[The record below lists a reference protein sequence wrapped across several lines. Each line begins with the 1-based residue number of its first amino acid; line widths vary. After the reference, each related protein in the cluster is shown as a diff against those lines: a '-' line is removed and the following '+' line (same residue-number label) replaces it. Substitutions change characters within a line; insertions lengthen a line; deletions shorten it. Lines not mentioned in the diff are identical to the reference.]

1 LPEEGQPLT
10 DLSLTERHLSVD
22 AATVAEYCLDFVPD
36 MPAAIAA
43 AVVRACGGPTA
54 VLLVSSPQPAPAE
67 HALWEAL
74 DANRPADGLRAVT
87 RMQLPCRDRGFDA
100 VQAVVR
106 AAISARLARHDAFV
120 TSGDPHTVQ
129 ITTLAAAIFRRH
141 TTVVQ
146 VITNLAAL
154 ADVLL
159 RGWHT
164 TLAGEPVALLVQRV
178 VALAD
183 ADSLARAAPVSR
195 AEADAIGALAA
206 RMPGIGGLGRKLAG
220 VADPDEARRLRLA
233 LLAVI
238 SRDWPSALPTGPD
251 RSPVRKARATTLPRR
266 RPDSPQR
273 IVHGVRPMSF
283 PVVINEGILDP
294 MRSSL
299 ADHLPVGARV
309 LAVVDDYSAATTAAV
324 GFLLGTYQREG
335 HVRGYEV
342 DTLNAS
348 PATKVLPTVR
358 TLLTRAERLGLGPD
372 DRIIAVGGGTVM
384 DTVGFAAALYHGAT
398 SFIRIPSTLV
408 GLVDAGV
415 GFKVGVDAEGHRNL
429 LGAYR
434 PPAACLCDPGF
445 LHTLPSPELR
455 CGLAEMIKIA
465 AVRDGELFGLIEDG
479 YDEVLERR
487 IGPAVTDLIYRSIV
501 AMVTDLV
508 RNPCETELRRLPDFG
523 HEFGHMLETASGRRL
538 RHGEAV
544 AIGMALSCEL
554 ATSTGWLARED
565 ADRIIGLLQRAGLPV
580 YDACCD
586 PVALWHR
593 LRDDVLP
600 HKGGHLHLAVPTGIG
615 SGGFIE
621 PLSAIELP
629 LLERACQQL
638 RLRADAWAARRCVRL
653 P

>member
-1 LPEEGQPLT
+1 LPGEGQPLT
-10 DLSLTERHLSVD
+10 DLSLTERHVNVD

-36 MPAAIAA
+36 LPAAVTAT
-43 AVVRACGGPTA
+43 VVRACGGPAA
-54 VLLVSSPQPAPAE
+54 VLLVSSPEPAPAE

-74 DANRPADGLRAVT
+74 EASRQAGGLGAVT
-87 RMQLPCRDRGFDA
+87 RTQLPCGDHGFDA

-106 AAISARLARHDAFV
+106 AATSARLARHDAFV
-120 TSGDPHTVQ
+120 TCGDPRTVQ
-129 ITTLAAAIFRRH
+129 ITTLAAAMFRRH

-146 VITNLAAL
+146 VITNLATL
-154 ADVLL
+154 ASVLL
-159 RGWHT
+159 QGWHA

-183 ADSLARAAPVSR
+183 TDELARAAPVSR
-195 AEADAIGALAA
+195 AEAAAIAALAA
-206 RMPGIGGLGRKLAG
+206 RMPAIAGLGRKLAG
-220 VADPDEARRLRLA
+220 VTDPDEARRLRLE

-238 SRDWPSALPTGPD
+238 RGDWPSALPMPA
-251 RSPVRKARATTLPRR
+251 ARVTTAPRW
-266 RPDSPQR
+266 RPDSPQH
-273 IVHGVRPMSF
+273 IVHGVRQMSF

-294 MRSSL
+294 VRSSL
-299 ADHLPVGARV
+299 ADYLPTGAQV

-324 GFLLGTYQREG
+324 GSLLGRYQREG

-384 DTVGFAAALYHGAT
+384 DTVGFAAALYHGAS
-398 SFIRIPSTLV
+398 SFIRVPSTLV

-415 GFKVGVDAEGHRNL
+415 GFKVGVDAEGHRNF
-429 LGAYR
+429 LGAYHA
-434 PPAACLCDPGF
+434 PSACLCDPGF
-445 LHTLPSPELR
+445 LQTLPSPELR

-465 AVRDGELFGLIEDG
+465 AVRDGELFELIEDG

-487 IGPAVTDLIYRSIV
+487 TGPAVTDLIHRSIV

-565 ADRIIGLLQRAGLPV
+565 ADRIIALLQRVGLPV

-586 PVALWHR
+586 PVALWRR
-593 LRDDVLP
+593 LQDDVLP

-629 LLERACQQL
+629 LLERACQRL
-638 RLRADAWAARRCVRL
+638 RLRADAWPPRRCVRL

>member
-1 LPEEGQPLT
+1 MPREGQPLT
-10 DLSLTERHLSVD
+10 DLSLTERHVSVD
-22 AATVAEYCLDFVPD
+22 AAAVAEYCLDFVPD
-36 MPAAIAA
+36 LPAAVAP
-43 AVVRACGGPTA
+43 AVVRACGGPA
-54 VLLVSSPQPAPAE
+54 SVLLVSSPQPAPAE

-74 DANRPADGLRAVT
+74 DASRPADGLGAVT
-87 RMQLPCRDRGFDA
+87 RMQLPCGDHGFDA

-106 AAISARLARHDAFV
+106 TAIGARLARHDAFV
-120 TSGDPHTVQ
+120 TCGDPRTVQ
-129 ITTLAAAIFRRH
+129 ITTLAAAMFRRH

-146 VITNLAAL
+146 VITDLAAL
-154 ADVLL
+154 ARVLL
-159 RGWHT
+159 RGWHA

-183 ADSLARAAPVSR
+183 ADGLARAAPPSR
-195 AEADAIGALAA
+195 AEAAAIGALAA
-206 RMPGIGGLGRKLAG
+206 RMPAIDGLARKLAG
-220 VADPDEARRLRLA
+220 VADPDEARRLRLE
-233 LLAVI
+233 LLTVI
-238 SRDWPSALPTGPD
+238 SGDWPSALPSPADGPRQAVLRCRTD
-251 RSPVRKARATTLPRR
+251 A
-266 RPDSPQR
+266 PQR
-273 IVHGVRPMSF
+273 IVHGVRRMSF

-294 MRSSL
+294 VRSSL
-299 ADHLPVGARV
+299 ADYLPVGARV

-324 GFLLGTYQREG
+324 GFLLATYEREG

-342 DTLNAS
+342 DALNAS
-348 PATKVLPTVR
+348 PATKVLPTVQ

-398 SFIRIPSTLV
+398 PFIRVPTTLV

-434 PPAACLCDPGF
+434 PPAACLCDPRF
-445 LHTLPSPELR
+445 LQTLPSPELR

-465 AVRDGELFGLIEDG
+465 AVRDGELFGLIEVG
-479 YDEVLERR
+479 YDDVLKRR
-487 IGPAVTDLIYRSIV
+487 IGPAVTDLIHRSIV

-508 RNPCETELRRLPDFG
+508 RNPCESELRRLPDFG

-554 ATSTGWLARED
+554 ATATGRLDRED
-565 ADRIIGLLQRAGLPV
+565 ADRVIGLLQRTGLPV

-593 LRDDVLP
+593 LQDDVLP

-621 PLSAIELP
+621 PLSAIGLP
-629 LLERACQQL
+629 LLERACRQL
-638 RLRADAWAARRCVRL
+638 RLRAAAWPPRRCVRL

>member
-36 MPAAIAA
+36 LPAAVAA

-74 DANRPADGLRAVT
+74 DASRQADGLRAVT
-87 RMQLPCRDRGFDA
+87 RMQLPRRDHGFDA

-120 TSGDPHTVQ
+120 TCGDPHTVQ

-195 AEADAIGALAA
+195 AEADAIDALAA
-206 RMPGIGGLGRKLAG
+206 RMPGIAGLGRKLAG
-220 VADPDEARRLRLA
+220 VADPDEARRLRLE

-238 SRDWPSALPTGPD
+238 SRDWPSL
-251 RSPVRKARATTLPRR
+251 VREARATTVPRC

-273 IVHGVRPMSF
+273 IVHGVRQMSF

-294 MRSSL
+294 SRSSL
-299 ADHLPVGARV
+299 ADYLPVGARV

-324 GFLLGTYQREG
+324 GFLLGTYQRQG

-358 TLLTRAERLGLGPD
+358 TLLTRAECLGLGPD
-372 DRIIAVGGGTVM
+372 DWIIAVGGGTVM

-615 SGGFIE
+615 SGDFIE

-638 RLRADAWAARRCVRL
+638 QLRADAWAAQRCVRL

>member
-1 LPEEGQPLT
+1 LPGEGQPLT
-10 DLSLTERHLSVD
+10 DLSLTERHVNVD
-22 AATVAEYCLDFVPD
+22 AATVPEYCLDFVPD
-36 MPAAIAA
+36 LPGAVAA
-43 AVVRACGGPTA
+43 AVVRACGGPA
-54 VLLVSSPQPAPAE
+54 AMLLVSSPEPAPAE

-74 DANRPADGLRAVT
+74 EASRQASSLGTAT
-87 RMQLPCRDRGFDA
+87 RMQLPCGDHGFDA

-106 AAISARLARHDAFV
+106 AAVNARLGRHDAFV
-120 TSGDPHTVQ
+120 TCGDPRTVQ
-129 ITTLAAAIFRRH
+129 ITTLAAAMFRRH

-154 ADVLL
+154 VHVLL
-159 RGWHT
+159 RGWHA

-183 ADSLARAAPVSR
+183 VGELARAAPVSR
-195 AEADAIGALAA
+195 AEAAAIGALAA
-206 RMPGIGGLGRKLAG
+206 RMPAIGGLGRRLAG
-220 VADPDEARRLRLA
+220 VTDPDEARRLRLE

-238 SRDWPSALPTGPD
+238 SKDWPSALP
-251 RSPVRKARATTLPRR
+251 SPADGSRAALLRY
-266 RPDSPQR
+266 RPDSPRR
-273 IVHGVRPMSF
+273 IVRGVRQMSF

-294 MRSSL
+294 ARSSL
-299 ADHLPVGARV
+299 ADYLPAGARV

-324 GFLLGTYQREG
+324 GSLLGMYEREG

-342 DTLNAS
+342 ETLDAS

-358 TLLTRAERLGLGPD
+358 KLLTCAERLGLGPD

-384 DTVGFAAALYHGAT
+384 DTVGFAAALYDGAS
-398 SFIRIPSTLV
+398 SFIRVPSTLV

-465 AVRDGELFGLIEDG
+465 AVRDGELFKLIEEG
-479 YDEVLERR
+479 HDEVLERR
-487 IGPAVTDLIYRSIV
+487 TGPVVTDLIHRSIV

-523 HEFGHMLETASGRRL
+523 HEFGHMLETASARRL

-554 ATSTGWLARED
+554 ATSTGLLARED
-565 ADRIIGLLQRAGLPV
+565 ADRIIGLLQRTGLPV

-593 LRDDVLP
+593 LQDDVLP

-621 PLSAIELP
+621 PLSAIGLP
-629 LLERACQQL
+629 LLERACQ
-638 RLRADAWAARRCVRL
+638 RLQVAADAWPPRRCVRL

>member
-1 LPEEGQPLT
+1 LPGEGQPLT
-10 DLSLTERHLSVD
+10 DVSLTERHVNVD

-36 MPAAIAA
+36 LPTAVAA

-54 VLLVSSPQPAPAE
+54 VLLVTGPQPAPAE

-74 DANRPADGLRAVT
+74 NASRSADGLRAVT
-87 RMQLPCRDRGFDA
+87 RMRLPDHDRGFDA

-106 AAISARLARHDAFV
+106 AAVSARLARHDAFV
-120 TSGDPHTVQ
+120 TCGDPSTVQ
-129 ITTLAAAIFRRH
+129 ITTLAAAMFRRH

-146 VITNLAAL
+146 VVTNLVAL
-154 ADVLL
+154 AQVLL

-164 TLAGEPVALLVQRV
+164 TLPGEPVALLVQRV
-178 VALAD
+178 IAVAD
-183 ADSLARAAPVSR
+183 ADGLARAAPVNR
-195 AEADAIGALAA
+195 AEAAAIAALAA
-206 RMPGIGGLGRKLAG
+206 RMPAISGLGRKLAG
-220 VADPDEARRLRLA
+220 VADPDEARRLRLE

-238 SRDWPSALPTGPD
+238 SRDWPSALE
-251 RSPVRKARATTLPRR
+251 ARVTTVPRC

-273 IVHGVRPMSF
+273 VVHGVQQMSF

-294 MRSSL
+294 TRSSL
-299 ADHLPVGARV
+299 ADFLPVGARV

-324 GFLLGTYQREG
+324 GCLLGTYRREG
-335 HVRGYEV
+335 RVRGYEV
-342 DTLNAS
+342 DTLTAS

-358 TLLTRAERLGLGPD
+358 TLLVRAERLGLGPD

-398 SFIRIPSTLV
+398 PFIRVPTTLV

-434 PPAACLCDPGF
+434 PPAACLCDPEF

-465 AVRDGELFGLIEDG
+465 AVRDAELFGLIEGG
-479 YDEVLERR
+479 YGEVLERR
-487 IGPAVTDLIYRSIV
+487 TGPAVTDLIYRSIV

-554 ATSTGWLARED
+554 ATSTGWLAGED

-593 LRDDVLP
+593 LQDDVLP

-621 PLSAIELP
+621 PLSAIDLP
-629 LLERACQQL
+629 LLRRACQ
-638 RLRADAWAARRCVRL
+638 RLQMRSDAWPSRRCARL

>member
-1 LPEEGQPLT
+1 LPGEGQPLT
-10 DLSLTERHLSVD
+10 DLSLTERHVSVD

-36 MPAAIAA
+36 LPAAAA
-43 AVVRACGGPTA
+43 AGVVRACGSPA
-54 VLLVSSPQPAPAE
+54 SVLLVSSPQPAPAE
-67 HALWEAL
+67 NALWEAL
-74 DANRPADGLRAVT
+74 DASRRAGGLGAVT
-87 RMQLPCRDRGFDA
+87 RMQLQCGDRGFDA
-100 VQAVVR
+100 VQAVAR
-106 AAISARLARHDAFV
+106 AAIGARLARHDAFV
-120 TSGDPHTVQ
+120 TCGDPRTMQ
-129 ITTLAAAIFRRH
+129 ITTLAAAMFRRH

-146 VITNLAAL
+146 VITDLAAL
-154 ADVLL
+154 AHVLL

-164 TLAGEPVALLVQRV
+164 TVDGEPVALLAQRV

-183 ADSLARAAPVSR
+183 ADGLTRAAPVSR
-195 AEADAIGALAA
+195 AEAAAINALAA
-206 RMPGIGGLGRKLAG
+206 RMPAIGGLGRKLACA
-220 VADPDEARRLRLA
+220 ADPDEARRLRLE

-238 SRDWPSALPTGPD
+238 SGDWPSAL
-251 RSPVRKARATTLPRR
+251 VREARVTTLSRR
-266 RPDSPQR
+266 RADSPQR
-273 IVHGVRPMSF
+273 VVRGVRQMSF
-283 PVVINEGILDP
+283 PVVINEGVLDP
-294 MRSSL
+294 VRSSL
-299 ADHLPVGARV
+299 ADYLPVGARV

-324 GFLLGTYQREG
+324 GSLLGAYQREG
-335 HVRGYEV
+335 RVRGYEV
-342 DTLNAS
+342 DPLNAS
-348 PATKVLPTVR
+348 PAMKVLPTVR

-384 DTVGFAAALYHGAT
+384 DTVGFAAALYQGAT
-398 SFIRIPSTLV
+398 SFIRVPTTLV

-434 PPAACLCDPGF
+434 PPVACLCDPGF
-445 LHTLPSPELR
+445 LHTLPTDELR

-487 IGPAVTDLIYRSIV
+487 IGPAVTDLIHRSIV

-508 RNPCETELRRLPDFG
+508 DNPCETELRRLPDFG

-544 AIGMALSCEL
+544 SIGMALSCEL

-565 ADRIIGLLQRAGLPV
+565 AERIISLLQRAGLPV

-586 PVALWHR
+586 PAALWHR

-621 PLSAIELP
+621 PLSAIDMP
-629 LLERACQQL
+629 LLERACQ
-638 RLRADAWAARRCVRL
+638 RLQSRADAWPPRRCVRL